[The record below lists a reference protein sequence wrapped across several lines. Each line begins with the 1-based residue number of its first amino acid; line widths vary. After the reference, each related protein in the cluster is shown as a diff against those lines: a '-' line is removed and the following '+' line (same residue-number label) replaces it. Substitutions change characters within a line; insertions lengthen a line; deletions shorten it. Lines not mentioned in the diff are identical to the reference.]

1 MNERFG
7 TGVLLADQA
16 DATKNTMSSPNL
28 SSYMRPFQVVVTNNN
43 FYDSLFFTEAHYLDP
58 IALEHFLDTAED
70 GQTPSTSPI
79 YQNPGWPTESG
90 AAPIGY

>member
-70 GQTPSTSPI
+70 GQTPSTSLI
-79 YQNPGWPTESG
+79 TLNLQHNS
-90 AAPIGY
+90 